1 MQPSHGPYV
10 ACCEYVLQS
19 VCVIVP
25 SSVPFVYLVQ
35 LLVVVVWLLVVV
47 VWVCVL
53 CGRWYAIMR
62 CGVHPEVTV
71 AEEQNGG

>member
-1 MQPSHGPYV
+1 MVTVWVRTTAHLLARRHDPSEWPCFAV
-10 ACCEYVLQS
+10 SDCTFTAP
-19 VCVIVP
+19 I
-25 SSVPFVYLVQ
+25 VYLVQ
-35 LLVVVVWLLVVV
+35 HLVVV